1 MKIELTYS
9 VFISLICHI
18 RIKLSQRWEFIKE
31 KKFQEKQ
38 YTKTTPTTKNSNKK
52 KELAFFTEKER
63 IHAIDPKKRQVL
75 KSYFFINSLRG
86 RAKADRRD
94 NSICF

>member
-52 KELAFFTEKER
+52 KNLLFLQKKKESMLST
-63 IHAIDPKKRQVL
+63 PKKG
-75 KSYFFINSLRG
+75 KF
-86 RAKADRRD
+86 
-94 NSICF
+94 